1 MRPWR
6 RLALPIVLSVA
17 GLAWAAAHALV
28 HDLVSSPAGAHG
40 GHGGAVERY
49 AAYLPTS
56 LALCLA
62 LATALAAGLA
72 LGRRWTGLSG
82 PAIWLFGLVPVLGFA
97 ADALIGLPEHGSV
110 SGTAVVEL
118 VPVVLVGL
126 LVQIPFALTAVGLG
140 GAILLLAERLAW
152 LLASS
157 PRMEPSG
164 RSGGFR
170 PAPADA
176 LPGLLLTGSDR
187 SRAPPA
193 PAAS

>member
-1 MRPWR
+1 MRLWR
-6 RLALPIVLSVA
+6 RLALPIVLSMF

-28 HDLVSSPAGAHG
+28 HDLVSSPAGSHG

-97 ADALIGLPEHGSV
+97 ADALIGLPNHGSM
-110 SGTAVVEL
+110 SGTALVEL
-118 VPVVLVGL
+118 VPVILVGL
-126 LVQIPFALTAVGLG
+126 LVQIPFALSAVGLG
-140 GAILLLAERLAW
+140 AGLLLLAERLAW
-152 LLASS
+152 LLAST
-157 PRMEPSG
+157 RG
-164 RSGGFR
+164 TDR
-170 PAPADA
+170 PARTAGLRPARA
-176 LPGLLLTGSDR
+176 HSFPGLLLAGSDR
-187 SRAPPA
+187 SRAPPS

>member
-1 MRPWR
+1 MRLVR
-6 RLALPIVLSVA
+6 RLALPLVLSIL
-17 GLAWAAAHALV
+17 GLAWTAAHALV
-28 HDLVSSPAGAHG
+28 HNLVTRPAGGHG
-40 GHGGAVERY
+40 GHGDALGTY

-72 LGRRWTGLSG
+72 LGRRWSGLTGPS
-82 PAIWLFGLVPVLGFA
+82 IWLFGFVPVLGFA
-97 ADALIGLPEHGSV
+97 ADALIGLPEHGSL

-140 GAILLLAERLAW
+140 AAILLLAERLAW

-157 PRMEPSG
+157 LRTEPSG
-164 RSGGFR
+164 RLGAFR
-170 PAPADA
+170 PAPADG
-176 LPGLLLTGSDR
+176 LPGLLLSGSDR

>member
-1 MRPWR
+1 MRLWR
-6 RLALPIVLSVA
+6 RLALPIVLSVG

-28 HDLVSSPAGAHG
+28 HDLVTSPAGGHG
-40 GHGGAVERY
+40 DHGGALERY

-62 LATALAAGLA
+62 LATALAAGLS

-82 PAIWLFGLVPVLGFA
+82 PATWLFGFVPVLGFA
-97 ADALIGLPEHGSV
+97 ADALIGQPEHGSV

-118 VPVVLVGL
+118 VPVVLIGL

-140 GAILLLAERLAW
+140 AAILLLAERLAW

-157 PRMEPSG
+157 LRTEPSG

-170 PAPADA
+170 PAPTDG